1 MILGNCI
8 NNIVNPNS
16 MNVEIDIFTSIII
29 FVIYASVLILL
40 AKYLWNNVI
49 VQLIPSLNCIDNI
62 WQIFG
67 FVIFIVLLKRI

>member
-1 MILGNCI
+1 MVVENFI

-16 MNVEIDIFTSIII
+16 MNVEIDLFTSIII
-29 FVIYASVLILL
+29 FVIYASILVLL

-67 FVIFIVLLKRI
+67 FIVFIILLKRI

>member
-1 MILGNCI
+1 MIIGNCI

-16 MNVEIDIFTSIII
+16 MNVEIDLFTSIII
-29 FVIYASVLILL
+29 FIIYGSILILL
-40 AKYLWNNVI
+40 AKYLWNNVV

-67 FVIFIVLLKRI
+67 FVVFIVLLKRI